1 MTLRHT
7 AVRVEDIE
15 GSVAF
20 YEDLLGYEVVREFES
35 YGVRNVYVGHPDPD
49 AVDEAAVQLVEAD
62 GPVDPGDFVHVAL
75 TVEDADAAAEQLD
88 DDRIESGPTTM
99 DEFGSRVV
107 FAEAPEGWGLELIED
122 L

>member
-15 GSVAF
+15 RSVEF
-20 YEDLLGYEVVREFES
+20 YEDLLGYEVVRSFES
-35 YGVRNVYVGHPDPD
+35 DGVRNVFVGHPDPD
-49 AVDEAAVQLVEAD
+49 AVDDAAVQLVEAD

-75 TVEDADAAAEQLD
+75 TIDDVDAAVEKLD
-88 DDRIESGPTTM
+88 DDQIDDGPLTM
-99 DEFGSRVV
+99 EEFDTRVAFV
-107 FAEAPEGWGLELIED
+107 QAPEGWGLELIED

>member
-7 AVRVEDIE
+7 AVRVEDVE
-15 GSVAF
+15 RSVAF

-35 YGVRNVYVGHPDPD
+35 DGVRNVFVGRPDPE

-75 TVEDADAAAEQLD
+75 TVEDADAAAEKLD
-88 DDRIESGPTTM
+88 DDRVEAGPTTM
-99 DEFGSRVV
+99 AEFGSRVV

>member
-15 GSVAF
+15 RSVEF
-20 YEDLLGYEVVREFES
+20 YEDLLGYEVVRSFES
-35 YGVRNVYVGHPDPD
+35 DGVRNVFVGHPDPD

-75 TVEDADAAAEQLD
+75 TIDDVDGAVEQLD
-88 DDRIESGPTTM
+88 DEQVDDGPLTM
-99 DEFGSRVV
+99 EEFDTRVAFV
-107 FAEAPEGWGLELIED
+107 QAPEGWGLELIED